1 MPMEVDLSW
10 ISAALSH
17 VGKVRGIN
25 EDAVLDR
32 PDLGLWVVADGMGG
46 HAAGDVASRMIV
58 TELEEIETPD
68 DMEEFIRL
76 VSERLELVN
85 LYLRETAPIAGQGIS
100 GSTVAALLVFGSR
113 AAAVWAGD
121 SRVYVY
127 RGNRLRQLSQDHS
140 QVREWVE
147 MGLLEPEE
155 ARHHP
160 GSNIITRAVGAMD
173 CLELETRLLGVQP
186 GDTYLLCSDG
196 LYNEVSEQEMEAAL
210 ITGDCTRAAQQLL
223 GLVLSRKARDNVS
236 IVVARAD
243 EDDDLDEMTMLNPAI
258 SIDE

>member
-1 MPMEVDLSW
+1 MPMEVDFEWMST
-10 ISAALSH
+10 ALSH

-58 TELEEIETPD
+58 TELEGIETPD
-68 DMEEFIRL
+68 DMEKFIRL

-85 LYLRETAPIAGQGIS
+85 LCLRETALIADHSIS

-160 GSNIITRAVGAMD
+160 DSNIITRAVGAMD
-173 CLELETRLLGVQP
+173 HLELETHLFDVQP

-196 LYNEVSEQEMEAAL
+196 LYNEVSEQEMETAL
-210 ITGDCTRAAQQLL
+210 ITGDCVRAAQQLL

-236 IVVARAD
+236 IVVARVD
-243 EDDDLDEMTMLNPAI
+243 EGNDLDEMTMLNPAI
-258 SIDE
+258 SLD